1 MEPEEELGDRGGRET
16 VVEEELAAS
25 KLVAA
30 ASASA
35 AVAFSRGVDFPRK
48 SVSFFFF
55 FPEQRKIKVR
65 VRW

>member
-1 MEPEEELGDRGGRET
+1 MEPEEELGDQGGRET

-48 SVSFFFF
+48 SVSFFFLSK
-55 FPEQRKIKVR
+55 QRKIKVR

>member
-1 MEPEEELGDRGGRET
+1 MEPEEELGDQGGRET

-55 FPEQRKIKVR
+55 FQAEKNKS
-65 VRW
+65 

>member
-1 MEPEEELGDRGGRET
+1 MEPEEELGDQGGRET

-48 SVSFFFF
+48 SVSFFLF
-55 FPEQRKIKVR
+55 FPSREK
-65 VRW
+65 

>member
-55 FPEQRKIKVR
+55 FRAEKNKS
-65 VRW
+65 